1 MSGPSPGQPDER
13 DSALVP
19 RPGGDLTP
27 DPAASSDATGS
38 HDLPRLSTFSLE
50 GRTVPAL
57 YLIGWVGSVMGLAVL
72 LVAFMSSGS
81 GAAPWLF
88 LVGIVILGVG
98 LVAAAGSQAVEGG
111 RRPDLPYGGP
121 SPVLTFV
128 AVIAL
133 TLVMIVIVL
142 APLSALGVDAAS
154 PAATMLSL
162 LLTTAAYVLVVR
174 LLVVGP
180 GALSWG
186 EMGVR
191 RPDADALRELLV
203 GALLAVPA
211 VVVTILLGAILAT
224 FLEPSPSPLPSAADG
239 AGLLFNLISAAVI
252 APIGEELF
260 FRGFATTA
268 WFRSLGAAAPA
279 IVRGA
284 VFFAFAHVLTQFDS
298 SFAVGAQRA
307 LFSFL
312 ALMPVA
318 IALGWVFLTRRSL
331 YAAIGLHGTFNA
343 IQVVLA
349 FAVASS
355 IGS

>member
-1 MSGPSPGQPDER
+1 LSGPGSGQPDETR
-13 DSALVP
+13 DAAIV
-19 RPGGDLTP
+19 RQ
-27 DPAASSDATGS
+27 PADELETGPSDA
-38 HDLPRLSTFSLE
+38 PRLSTFSLE
-50 GRTVPAL
+50 GRAVPAL
-57 YLIGWVGSVMGLAVL
+57 YVIGWVGSVMGLAVL
-72 LVAFMSSGS
+72 LVAFMSGGS

-88 LVGIVILGVG
+88 LAG
-98 LVAAAGSQAVEGG
+98 LVALGAGLLAAAGSQAVERG
-111 RRPDLPYGGP
+111 RRRDLPYRGP

-154 PAATMLSL
+154 PAATTLSL

-191 RPDADALRELLV
+191 RPDADALREVAV

-211 VVVTILLGAILAT
+211 VVVTILLGVVLAS
-224 FLEPSPSPLPSAADG
+224 FLERSPSPLPSVADG
-239 AGLLFNLISAAVI
+239 PGLVFNLVSAAVI

-318 IALGWVFLTRRSL
+318 IALGWVFLSRRSL

-349 FAVASS
+349 FLVASS
-355 IGS
+355 LGS